1 MEANV
6 FDNINGHLLKE
17 LNEIKKTVI
26 YITLNIKFQAFLLK

>member
-26 YITLNIKFQAFLLK
+26 YIYSKYTIFCRFY